1 MKTFKKWANPGLF
14 LFICLL
20 IVKTF
25 NPVKF
30 VILKSSQNRSENGP
44 CSFFGSMA
52 CFALRCLRSFVV
64 SSHRRQEKQ
73 NGKEGFSDA
82 QAQAQAQRQHR
93 RRRRRLPIGDKK
105 NKTEKKGFR
114 TLKLKLKLNVNIV
127 VVVIPWEQKMENKFA
142 FAIERGWPESYL
154 NKLVKR
160 SHNTWNMQ
168 SESFISA

>member
-1 MKTFKKWANPGLF
+1 MVPVLF
-14 LFICLL
+14 LVPWLALL
-20 IVKTF
+20 YD
-25 NPVKF
+25 
-30 VILKSSQNRSENGP
+30 
-44 CSFFGSMA
+44 A
-52 CFALRCLRSFVV
+52 CVRLLS
-64 SSHRRQEKQ
+64 
-73 NGKEGFSDA
+73 
-82 QAQAQAQRQHR
+82 
-93 RRRRRLPIGDKK
+93 LPIGDKK

-114 TLKLKLKLNVNIV
+114 TLKLKLKLNVNIVVVV